1 MSQAKTCAVCCS
13 NAATHFCS
21 NDDAFLCQQCNVE
34 IHSSNVLARS
44 HKVVLLAELA
54 AQDAALGRQSQSQAS
69 ASNAIPEQPV
79 VSFSHSLYSEDGQVV
94 PTLDAPTLDALNAA
108 DFELFDLDNG
118 WMDKFTAGNGS
129 GGYGCGNLA
138 LDSAD
143 LSPDEAG
150 LVPTLDPSFLQND
163 AAAAVVP
170 EVPCMLMS
178 FPSIGLDISFDVN
191 MMMSE
196 DENDNMDGASTRA
209 PALHPVTFADEE
221 AEEEEEEEECERP
234 SKPAVRRR
242 PSASSLVGRSGGSTF
257 QLPAAIVKVSR
268 EQAAINRATRVALY
282 RAKRKNR
289 KFEKTIRYA
298 SRKAYAEVR
307 PRIKGRFAKPGE
319 MEAIKAAAAAA
330 MAEDDDLLVV
340 PCF

>member
-1 MSQAKTCAVCCS
+1 M
-13 NAATHFCS
+13 
-21 NDDAFLCQQCNVE
+21 
-34 IHSSNVLARS
+34 
-44 HKVVLLAELA
+44 
-54 AQDAALGRQSQSQAS
+54 
-69 ASNAIPEQPV
+69 
-79 VSFSHSLYSEDGQVV
+79 
-94 PTLDAPTLDALNAA
+94 
-108 DFELFDLDNG
+108 
-118 WMDKFTAGNGS
+118 
-129 GGYGCGNLA
+129 
-138 LDSAD
+138 
-143 LSPDEAG
+143 
-150 LVPTLDPSFLQND
+150 PTLDPSFLQND
-163 AAAAVVP
+163 AAAAVP
-170 EVPCMLMS
+170 DVPCMLMS

-191 MMMSE
+191 MMMS
-196 DENDNMDGASTRA
+196 DDDNDNMDGASTRA
-209 PALHPVTFADEE
+209 PALHPVAFAEEE
-221 AEEEEEEEECERP
+221 AEEDEDEEEECERP

-330 MAEDDDLLVV
+330 MADDDDLLVV